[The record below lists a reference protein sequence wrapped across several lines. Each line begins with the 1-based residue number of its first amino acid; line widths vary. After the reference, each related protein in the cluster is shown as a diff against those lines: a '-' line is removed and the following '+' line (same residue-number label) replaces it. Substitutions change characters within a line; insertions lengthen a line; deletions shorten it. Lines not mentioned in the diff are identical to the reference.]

1 MSAFVNTRANV
12 NRIDAREKTRQHESV
27 LPLVYLCAC
36 NTNFPPYPLCKFT
49 RVCYRESFDFA
60 SIPSLVF
67 PTFLPFDFPPPFIL
81 QSLSF

>member
-1 MSAFVNTRANV
+1 MSAFARSNV
-12 NRIDAREKTRQHESV
+12 NRMDVRGKTKRV
-27 LPLVYLCAC
+27 PLVYLCAC

-67 PTFLPFDFPPPFIL
+67 PTFRPFDFSLPFIL